1 MLFRYSLNIEV
12 DATFEQPLLGVDTS
26 GPKRKRVDKFV
37 KEVIKEFIGDCSHT
51 RSIEKTFVDDNLNIT
66 VKCGKHLGNANIKR

>member
-12 DATFEQPLLGVDTS
+12 DSTFEQPLLGADIS

-37 KEVIKEFIGDCSHT
+37 KDVIKEFIDNGKHT
-51 RSIEKTFVDDNLNIT
+51 GSIEKTLVDDNLNIT